1 MEGRALAQSRPR
13 RGERQYLRQTFVGGP
28 GRGSGR
34 GCWRHAGAWAGTC
47 FLYFQKVVSGAG
59 HPSALR
65 HLSAKR
71 MRAKQRGSE
80 WTPMLFPRML
90 LHPLP
95 GRKMPEQRN
104 KGRKELLSGF
114 HSCNKTLLNSWVPIM
129 DLEVGFDSE
138 QSKIPCPHGA
148 YFSGGLGGRLSH

>member
-34 GCWRHAGAWAGTC
+34 GCWRRAGAWAGTC

-114 HSCNKTLLNSWVPIM
+114 HSCNKTLLNS
-129 DLEVGFDSE
+129 EC
-138 QSKIPCPHGA
+138 QSWTWRWGLTVSKAKSPVLTEHI
-148 YFSGGLGGRLSH
+148 SQGG